1 MPKKGTVVAA
11 LIASATLAISMTGC
25 TQAPTGSSAAD
36 CTPEWNFE
44 TIEKG
49 KLIVAAVGTL
59 PYVDIRPGSSEA
71 GGIDGSFYTEF
82 AKRAC
87 LSVDFRSL
95 GGPAAVAAMTEKQA
109 DVAAGGWYATPERA
123 QSIGQTS
130 PVWFNYNGIVSS
142 AGLGTVDSLQG
153 KTVGVVGGSVYVA
166 PLEAAIGSDR
176 VKQYQTADAILQDLK
191 AGRIDAGVGTAVEMG
206 YQVKARNESN
216 LKVVPLE
223 SDEKYPELT
232 QGGQVNFPHTKDN
245 TDLGQALEDYIKKI
259 QSDGTVQ
266 KVLAEYGADDAKY
279 TKQQ

>member
-1 MPKKGTVVAA
+1 MPKKSTVVAA
-11 LIASATLAISMTGC
+11 LVASATLAMTGC
-25 TQAPTGSSAAD
+25 TQTSTGSSAAD
-36 CTPEWNFE
+36 CKPEWNFE

-49 KLIVAAVGTL
+49 KLIVASVGTL
-59 PYVDIRPGSSEA
+59 PYVDIKPGSPEA

-87 LSVDFRSL
+87 LSVDFRGL

-123 QSIGQTS
+123 QSIGQTT

-142 AGLGTVDSLQG
+142 SGLDTVESLQG

-166 PLEAAIGSDR
+166 PLEKAVGSDR

-206 YQVKARNESN
+206 YQVQARKDSD
-216 LKVVPLE
+216 LKVVPLQL
-223 SDEKYPELT
+223 DEKYPELT
-232 QGGQVNFPHTKDN
+232 KGGQVNFPHTKDN
-245 TDLGQALEDYIKKI
+245 TALGQALEDYITKI
-259 QSDGTVQ
+259 QGDGTVK
-266 KVLAEYGADDAKY
+266 KVLVEYGADDPKY
-279 TKQQ
+279 TTQQ